1 MTGFTEG
8 ALVKKLCEL
17 NASQQSIQT
26 LSLWLIHHRKHHTVI
41 VKVWMRELVKAKD
54 GQKLTFMYLANDVI
68 QNSKKKGP
76 EFGDE
81 YRGTLSRAFEHL
93 SAAAKD
99 EKTKQGLLK
108 ILKVWEE
115 RGVYEP
121 KLIKEWRSFIT
132 KSSSKSA
139 APETKVAG
147 AAQAVENGAGTSA
160 KKAKPEKER
169 RHSETVVE
177 VDGKTESHII
187 LSPAHNPPGDPP
199 EPEEL
204 VKALLDLERSASS
217 DAAVREKIANLPP
230 EVSRVDLL
238 TKLRDKDEAQQLI
251 NRVSEA
257 LNLLNDYN
265 ARLAAE
271 MEDRKKL
278 KSMLHDFLHAQ
289 KELLLQAEERHVEY
303 IEKLAK
309 VQQVKEELKSH
320 LQNLPEMNAEVTG
333 SLAPLP
339 SAGDL
344 FQD

>member
-1 MTGFTEG
+1 MTGFTEN
-8 ALVKKLCEL
+8 ALVKKLTEL
-17 NASQQSIQT
+17 NPSQQSIQT
-26 LSLWLIHHRKHHTVI
+26 LSLWLIHHRKHHSVI
-41 VKVWMRELVKAKD
+41 VKVWMRELVKAKEQ
-54 GQKLTFMYLANDVI
+54 QKLTFMYLANDVI

-81 YRGTLSRAFEHL
+81 YRSTLTRAFEHL
-93 SAAAKD
+93 GSAASTD
-99 EKTKQGLLK
+99 DKTKQGLLK
-108 ILKVWEE
+108 ILKVWED
-115 RGVYEP
+115 RGVYEH
-121 KLIKEWRSFIT
+121 KLIKEWRNFIAL
-132 KSSSKSA
+132 SSK
-139 APETKVAG
+139 
-147 AAQAVENGAGTSA
+147 AVENGAGPA
-160 KKAKPEKER
+160 PKKAKTESKPMEVKEKER

-238 TKLRDKDEAQQLI
+238 SKLRDKDEAQQLI
-251 NRVSEA
+251 QRVGEA
-257 LNLLNDYN
+257 LSLLNDYN

-320 LQNLPEMNAEVTG
+320 LQNLPEMNAETTG

-344 FQD
+344 FRMN